1 MWIWQSALWT
11 QFSFDS
17 NALQAA
23 LVAARRAQGRLL
35 GAAEQLQLLDVSEL
49 QLSGWSREA
58 LATAQIEGELLQL
71 NSVRASA
78 ARRLG
83 LEPNPTPH
91 KDERTE
97 ATLDVIQAA
106 TSSWQKPLT
115 HEALYSW
122 QAALF
127 PTGYSGITKINPG
140 AYRTHTEPMQIVTQ
154 RLDQNAVIH
163 YQAPDSRDVPK
174 QMRELLT
181 WLNDGQIS
189 GKQAVTDGLIRA
201 AIAHLWFEV
210 IHPFEDGNGRIGRAL
225 VERCLAEDMHSELRL
240 FSLSQQFMLDRTGY
254 YAQLQRASKCTSKN
268 DMTQQ
273 AEMDITAWIHW
284 FLGCV
289 EKACLESLVQIAQ
302 ASAKNKFNYR
312 LQSKHPDLSKSQRK
326 VLFKLFEALQTNVT
340 PDNPTGFSGGMSTEK
355 YAAISGVSRA
365 TAYRELT
372 DLVAQQVLTISGQ
385 GRGTRYALV

>member
-83 LEPNPTPH
+83 LAPNPTAH

-115 HEALYSW
+115 HETLYSW

-127 PTGYSGITKINPG
+127 PTGYSGITKINTG

-154 RLDQNAVIH
+154 RLDQNDVIH
-163 YQAPDSRDVPK
+163 YQAPDSKDVPK
-174 QMRELLT
+174 QMRELLA

-289 EKACLESLVQIAQ
+289 EKACLESLAQIAQ

-312 LQSKHPDLSKSQRK
+312 LQSNHPDLSKSQCK
-326 VLFKLFEALQTNVT
+326 VLLKLFEAQQTNAT

-372 DLVAQQVLTISGQ
+372 HLVAQQVLTISGQ